1 MNIYNLAKQLI
12 LTLFILASIIGSIL
26 FTYLYITEDVASP
39 QWAILFALVGILTIL
54 FTILDKKHAKKQQT
68 NETKPTHTINPR
80 IHRILDIIFYIGL
93 SILLITLITSE
104 IRSIPYIIL
113 LALLAVTITASALLS
128 SNRSII
134 RHALIKTIILFGT
147 ASLSIFKIFYWTGR
161 DTWTHAAWNYQL
173 AQEGWLFA
181 GLGKELPNPLYHVAV
196 AVTEILPDLDVR
208 TATII
213 AVTIPLI
220 ILFSLGIFI
229 VARSI
234 IGPQYAVLAV
244 IIADFIGIVPYWSSW
259 GQSTTYACMV
269 FAIMLVPLFK
279 LLSEKRT
286 GHTGKW
292 LALFALFALTIALTH
307 LYSTFILAMYLS
319 GVLLAWFVVEVYLNR
334 KVSLIPALSAIGG
347 LFIAGGYAVVTN
359 LSLMLPVFQNG
370 LNKLLGKY
378 ETPEEPP
385 TGTDEPVVPPISD
398 DPLPGIDNPVIPDA
412 GIVDA
417 VVSTDFT
424 ALIQSCFT
432 VVEPSIWPSLL
443 SGGLRYALLL
453 IPLVLGCLFIAKHC
467 FKPNVH
473 GFKRSMWYLLV
484 PALMIFFLL
493 FVTTFAYPPMTDR
506 PHYYLPIFLGLVLAS
521 IIRWYVTREGAVTH
535 ISRSSLWTILLIV
548 FLVVSLGTLSTME
561 EKAGLF
567 EEEQSTSGH
576 YASEVYGL
584 DTVLGFVP
592 DKSTVYVD
600 YEMMFTFRYALKN
613 PELSSVK
620 QKVLD
625 TYTAD
630 SKEGYIIFKESLE
643 KGITTSYVQYGGS
656 ELERDWYS
664 YSVNSEYIPLM
675 DEITTNVYENGEL
688 VVWDSSATRR
698 YLSIIT
704 TL

>member
-1 MNIYNLAKQLI
+1 MNIYNLGKQLI

-26 FTYLYITEDVASP
+26 FTYLYTTEEIASP
-39 QWAILFALVGILTIL
+39 QWTILFALVGILTIL
-54 FTILDKKHAKKQQT
+54 FTVLDKRHAKKQT
-68 NETKPTHTINPR
+68 NETKPTHTTNPR
-80 IHRILDIIFYIGL
+80 TLRILDIAFYIGL

-113 LALLAVTITASALLS
+113 LALLAVTITASVLLS
-128 SNRSII
+128 SNKSVIH
-134 RHALIKTIILFGT
+134 HALVKTIILFGT

-196 AVTEILPDLDVR
+196 AVTEILPSIDVR

-213 AVTIPLI
+213 AITIPLI
-220 ILFSLGIFI
+220 ILFSLGVFI
-229 VARSI
+229 VARAI

-307 LYSTFILAMYLS
+307 LYSTFILAMYLG
-319 GVLLAWFVVEVYLNR
+319 GVLLAWFVVDVFLNR
-334 KVSLIPALSAIGG
+334 KVSIIPALSAIGG
-347 LFIAGGYAVVTN
+347 LVIAGGYAVATN
-359 LSLMLPVFQNG
+359 LSFMLPVFRNG

-378 ETPEEPP
+378 ETPGEPSIP
-385 TGTDEPVVPPISD
+385 GTDEPVTPPVSD
-398 DPLPGIDNPVIPDA
+398 NPLPGIDSPVIPDT

-432 VVEPSIWPSLL
+432 VVEPSIWPTLL
-443 SGGLRYALLL
+443 SGGIQYALLL
-453 IPLVLGCLFIAKHC
+453 IPLVLGCLFVAKHC
-467 FKPNVH
+467 FKPDVQR
-473 GFKRSMWYLLV
+473 FKRSMWYMLV

-521 IIRWYVTREGAVTH
+521 IIWWYVTREGEVKH

-567 EEEQSTSGH
+567 EDERGTSGH

-592 DKSTVYVD
+592 DKSTVYAD
-600 YEMMFTFRYALKN
+600 YEMKFTFRYAVKN

-630 SKEGYIIFKESLE
+630 SEEGYIIFKESLE
-643 KGITTSYVQYGGS
+643 KGTTTSYVQYGGS
-656 ELERDWYS
+656 ELEREWYS
-664 YSVNSEYIPLM
+664 YTVDSGYKLLV
-675 DEITTNVYENGEL
+675 DGVTTNVYENGEL
-688 VVWDSSATRR
+688 VVWD
-698 YLSIIT
+698 LSIPRSYLNLSN

>member
-12 LTLFILASIIGSIL
+12 PILILLASITGTIL
-26 FTYLYITEDVASP
+26 FTYLFLTNEVASP

-54 FTILDKKHAKKQQT
+54 FTVLDKIHEKEQPGTTNQLNNTHPQT
-68 NETKPTHTINPR
+68 L
-80 IHRILDIIFYIGL
+80 RILDVIFYIGL
-93 SILLITLITSE
+93 SILLITLITNE
-104 IRSIPYIIL
+104 IRSFPYIIL
-113 LALLAVTITASALLS
+113 LALLAVTITASVLLS
-128 SNRSII
+128 PNKTVIH
-134 RHALIKTIILFGT
+134 HALIKTIILFGT

-181 GLGKELPNPLYHVAV
+181 GLGKELQTPLYHVAV
-196 AVTEILPDLDVR
+196 AVTEILPGLDVR

-220 ILFSLGIFI
+220 ILFSLGVFL
-229 VARSI
+229 VARPI
-234 IGPQYAVLAV
+234 IGSQYAVLAV

-286 GHTGKW
+286 GHTGRW
-292 LALFALFALTIALTH
+292 LVLFVFFALTIALTH
-307 LYSTFILAMYLS
+307 LYSTFILAMYLG
-319 GVLLAWFVVEVYLNR
+319 GVLLAWFVVDVFQNR
-334 KVSLIPALSAIGG
+334 KISLVPALSAIGG
-347 LFIAGGYAVVTN
+347 LAVAGGYAVVTN
-359 LSLMLPVFQNG
+359 LSFMLPVFQNG

-378 ETPEEPP
+378 ETPEEPS
-385 TGTDEPVVPPISD
+385 TGIDDSVTPPVSD
-398 DPLPGIDNPVIPDA
+398 NPLPGIDNSVVPDT
-412 GIVDA
+412 GIVDT

-432 VVEPSIWPSLL
+432 VIEPSICPSLL

-453 IPLVLGCLFIAKHC
+453 IPLVLGCLFVAKHC
-467 FKPNVH
+467 FKPNIH

-521 IIRWYVTREGAVTH
+521 IIWWYVTREGERQH
-535 ISRSSLWTILLIV
+535 LSHSSLWTILLIV

-567 EEEQSTSGH
+567 EDEQSTSGH

-584 DTVLGFVP
+584 DTVLGFIP
-592 DKSTVYVD
+592 DKSTVYAD
-600 YEMMFTFRYALKN
+600 YEMKFTFRYALKN
-613 PELSSVK
+613 PDLSNVK
-620 QKVLD
+620 HEVID
-625 TYTAD
+625 TYTASSD
-630 SKEGYIIFKESLE
+630 DGYILFKESLTR
-643 KGITTSYVQYGGS
+643 GVTPSYIQYDYSS
-656 ELERDWYS
+656 ELGRDWYS
-664 YSVNSEYIPLM
+664 YTVDSEYKTLV
-675 DEITTNVYENGEL
+675 DELTANVYENGEL
-688 VVWDSSATRR
+688 VVWD
-698 YLSIIT
+698 
-704 TL
+704 

>member
-1 MNIYNLAKQLI
+1 MNLYNTAKQLVPI
-12 LTLFILASIIGSIL
+12 LLLLASVTGTIL
-26 FTYLYITEDVASP
+26 FTYLYLTNAVASP
-39 QWAILFALVGILTIL
+39 QWAILFALVGILMIL
-54 FTILDKKHAKKQQT
+54 FIILDKKHAKKQQT
-68 NETKPTHTINPR
+68 NETKSTHTTNPR
-80 IHRILDIIFYIGL
+80 IHRILDIVFYIGL
-93 SILLITLITSE
+93 PILLISLITSE
-104 IRSIPYIIL
+104 IRSFPYIIL
-113 LALLAVTITASALLS
+113 LALLAVTITASVLLS
-128 SNRSII
+128 SNKSVIS
-134 RHALIKTIILFGT
+134 HALIKTIILFGT

-173 AQEGWLFA
+173 AQDGWLFA
-181 GLGKELPNPLYHVAV
+181 GMGKELQTPLYHVAV
-196 AVTEILPDLDVR
+196 AVTEILPGLDVR

-229 VARSI
+229 VARAI

-307 LYSTFILAMYLS
+307 LYSTFILAMYLG
-319 GVLLAWFVVEVYLNR
+319 GVLLAWFVVDVFLNR
-334 KVSLIPALSAIGG
+334 KISPIPALSAIGG
-347 LFIAGGYAVVTN
+347 LIIAGGYAVVTN
-359 LSLMLPVFQNG
+359 LSFMLPVFQNG

-398 DPLPGIDNPVIPDA
+398 EPLTGTDTPILPDT
-412 GIVDA
+412 GIVDTI
-417 VVSTDFT
+417 VSTDFT

-432 VVEPSIWPSLL
+432 IVEPSIWPSLL
-443 SGGLRYALLL
+443 SGGIQYALLL
-453 IPLVLGCLFIAKHC
+453 IPLVLGCLFVAKHC

-473 GFKRSMWYLLV
+473 GFKRSMWYLLI

-521 IIRWYVTREGAVTH
+521 IIWWYVTREGDVKH

-567 EEEQSTSGH
+567 EDERGTSGH

-592 DKSTVYVD
+592 DKSTVYAD
-600 YEMMFTFRYALKN
+600 YEMKFSFIYTLKKTA
-613 PELSSVK
+613 LSSEMK
-620 QKVLD
+620 RVLD
-625 TYTAD
+625 TYTPY
-630 SKEGYIIFKESLE
+630 SNSGYIIFKESLT
-643 KGITTSYVQYGGS
+643 KRATPSYFQYGRS

-664 YSVNSEYIPLM
+664 YNIDSDYSLIV
-675 DEITTNVYENGEL
+675 DEIIANVYENGEL
-688 VVWDSSATRR
+688 IVWDSSIKRKGEG
-698 YLSIIT
+698 
-704 TL
+704 